1 MPIEAILFDAD
12 GVIQERPQGWR
23 DALGER
29 LGFRGNPEDFLADVY
44 AAETPILDGSADIV
58 EVLST
63 LLSKWNS
70 SVTLD
75 EALRVWTMLHVETAM
90 IDTVR
95 ALKRRGAA
103 CHLASNQERYKAR
116 YMSEVLGYGELFE
129 REYYSCHLGVTKP
142 DQRYF
147 RAILSDLALPPDQV
161 LFIDDRQANVDSARH
176 VGLHAFTFHL
186 AAGKDDLHRQLAAH
200 GFHIPPPT

>member
-12 GVIQERPQGWR
+12 GVLQERPEGWR
-23 DALGER
+23 DALSER
-29 LGFRGNPEDFLADVY
+29 LGFRGDAEVFLADVY
-44 AAETPILDGSADIV
+44 DVETPILDGQSDFVA
-58 EVLST
+58 LFSS
-63 LLSKWNS
+63 LLSRWNC
-70 SVTLD
+70 SVTLE
-75 EALRVWTMLHVETAM
+75 EALRIWTMLHVEAD
-90 IDTVR
+90 IIETVR
-95 ALKRRGAA
+95 ALKRHGVA

-129 REYYSCHLGVTKP
+129 REYYSCHLGVKKP

-147 RAILSDLALPPDQV
+147 RAILSDLALPPDRV

-186 AAGKDDLHRQLAAH
+186 TAGKDDLHRQLAAH
-200 GFHIPPPT
+200 GFHLPSPT